1 MKMFLDYLYKLRNE
15 GSSFGLERIRILLDR
30 LNNPQGS
37 YPVIHVAGTN
47 GKGSVCA
54 MLNSIY
60 QSNGYKVGL
69 FSSPHLIELG
79 ERVQVNGENMPME
92 EIKNMVLRIQ
102 PIAEEMESE
111 IKGMH
116 PTFFEIMTAVAFL
129 RFKESK
135 VDLAILETG
144 LGGRLDSTN
153 VVTPELSIITSISL
167 DHCEILGHRI
177 SDIAREKGGIIKN
190 KVPVVTGW
198 LPQEANQEIKKISK
212 QKNANVEDLN
222 LSIEQCPE
230 TNLVGNY
237 QRRNAALAST
247 AVELLKTKFAV
258 SNEDTEKGLKKVVL
272 PGRWQKLRE
281 SPKIILDACHNQG
294 GVECLKENLEV
305 FQSPFKV
312 WLAAMGGDRAFD
324 LIRLLAPLAKE
335 LVYFTAEFPR
345 ACDFE
350 QMLALTPKPYH
361 SKVRRGNWKNI
372 DLELKEAKKNNEE
385 DLLVTGSIYL
395 IGQVLSVQENP
406 FLPTSS
412 SLQDYV

>member
-1 MKMFLDYLYKLRNE
+1 MKTFLDYLYKLRNQ
-15 GSSFGLERIRILLDR
+15 GSSFGLERMRILVDR
-30 LNNPQGS
+30 LNNPQNS

-54 MLNSIY
+54 MLNSMY

-79 ERVQVNGENMPME
+79 ERIQVNGENMTMQ
-92 EIKNMVLRIQ
+92 EIENVVLRIQ

-111 IKGMH
+111 KKGMH
-116 PTFFEIMTAVAFL
+116 PTFFEIMTAIAFL
-129 RFKESK
+129 RFQESK

-153 VVTPELSIITSISL
+153 VVNPELSIITSISL

-190 KVPVVTGW
+190 KVPVITGW
-198 LPQEANQEIKKISK
+198 LPPEAKREIIKISNN
-212 QKNANVEDLN
+212 KNAKLEDLN
-222 LSIEQCPE
+222 LSTEQCPE
-230 TNLVGNY
+230 TNLFGNY
-237 QRRNAALAST
+237 QRRNAALAMK
-247 AVELLKTKFAV
+247 AIELLKTKFAV
-258 SNEDTEKGLKKVVL
+258 SNENNYQGLKKVVL
-272 PGRWQKLRE
+272 PGRWQTLKE
-281 SPKIILDACHNQG
+281 SPKIILDACHNRG
-294 GVECLKENLEV
+294 GVECLKENLGT

-312 WLAAMGGDRAFD
+312 WLAVMGEDRASD
-324 LIRLLAPLAKE
+324 LIRLLAPVAQE
-335 LVYFTAEFPR
+335 LVYFTSELPR

-350 QMLALTPKPYH
+350 QMLALTPEAFH
-361 SKVRRGNWKNI
+361 SKVRRGNWKDI
-372 DLELKEAKKNNEE
+372 GLELKEAEQNKLQ

-395 IGQVLSVQENP
+395 VGQVLSVQESH
-406 FLPTSS
+406 FLPTST

>member
-1 MKMFLDYLYKLRNE
+1 MKTFLDYLYKLRNH
-15 GSSFGLERIRILLDR
+15 GSSFGLERMQILVDR
-30 LNNPQGS
+30 LNNPQNY

-54 MLNSIY
+54 MLNSMY
-60 QSNGYKVGL
+60 QSNGYTVGL

-79 ERVQVNGENMPME
+79 ERVQVNGENMPMQ
-92 EIKNMVLRIQ
+92 EIENMVLRIQ
-102 PIAEEMESE
+102 PIAEEMERE
-111 IKGMH
+111 KKGMH

-129 RFKESK
+129 RFQESK

-153 VVTPELSIITSISL
+153 VVNPELSIITSISL

-190 KVPVVTGW
+190 EVPVVTGW
-198 LPQEANQEIKKISK
+198 LPLEANQEIKKISK
-212 QKNANVEDLN
+212 EKNANLKELN
-222 LSIEQCPE
+222 FSIEQCPK

-237 QRRNAALAST
+237 QRRNAALACT

-258 SNEDTEKGLKKVVL
+258 SHEDNKKGLKRVVL

-294 GVECLKENLEV
+294 GVECLKENLGT
-305 FQSPFKV
+305 FQTPFKV

-324 LIRLLAPLAKE
+324 LIRLLAPLATE
-335 LVYFTAEFPR
+335 LVYFTPELPR

-350 QMLALTPKPYH
+350 KMLALTPEQFR
-361 SKVRRGNWKNI
+361 SKVRRGNWKDI
-372 DLELKEAKKNNEE
+372 DLEWQEAEKNKEE

-395 IGQVLSVQENP
+395 VGQVLSVQGNH
-406 FLPTSS
+406 FLPASS

>member
-1 MKMFLDYLYKLRNE
+1 MKTFLEYLYKLRNQ
-15 GSSFGLERIRILLDR
+15 GSSFGIERMRILVDR
-30 LNNPQGS
+30 LNNPQSS

-54 MLNSIY
+54 MLNSMY

-79 ERVQVNGENMPME
+79 ERVQVNGENMRMQ
-92 EIKNMVLRIQ
+92 EIENMVLRIQ
-102 PIAEEMESE
+102 PIAEKMERE
-111 IKGMH
+111 KKGMH

-129 RFKESK
+129 RFQESK

-198 LPQEANQEIKKISK
+198 LPLEAKKEIKKISK
-212 QKNANVEDLN
+212 EKNANLEDLN

-258 SNEDTEKGLKKVVL
+258 SVENNEKGLKRVVL

-294 GVECLKENLEV
+294 GVTCLEENLGTL
-305 FQSPFKV
+305 QSPFKV
-312 WLAAMGGDRAFD
+312 WLAVMGADRALD

-335 LVYFTAEFPR
+335 LVYFTADLPR
-345 ACDFE
+345 ACGFE
-350 QMLALTPKPYH
+350 EMLALTPEPFH
-361 SKVRRGNWKNI
+361 SKVRRGNWKDI
-372 DLELKEAKKNNEE
+372 DSELKESEKNKEE

-395 IGQVLSVQENP
+395 VGQVLSVQENH

>member
-1 MKMFLDYLYKLRNE
+1 MKTFLDYLYKLRNR
-15 GSSFGLERIRILLDR
+15 GSSFGLERMQILVDR
-30 LNNPQGS
+30 LNNPQNS

-54 MLNSIY
+54 MLNSMY

-79 ERVQVNGENMPME
+79 ERIQVNGENMPIQ
-92 EIKNMVLRIQ
+92 EIENMVLRIQ
-102 PIAEEMESE
+102 PIAEEMERE
-111 IKGMH
+111 KKGMH

-129 RFKESK
+129 RFQESK

-153 VVTPELSIITSISL
+153 VVNPELSIITSISL

-190 KVPVVTGW
+190 EVPVVTGW
-198 LPQEANQEIKKISK
+198 LPLEANQEIKKISNE
-212 QKNANVEDLN
+212 KNANLKELN
-222 LSIEQCPE
+222 LPIEQCPE

-237 QRRNAALAST
+237 QRRNAALACT

-258 SNEDTEKGLKKVVL
+258 SHEDNKKGLKRVVL

-281 SPKIILDACHNQG
+281 NPKIILDACHNQG
-294 GVECLKENLEV
+294 GIECLKENLGA

-312 WLAAMGGDRAFD
+312 WLAAMGADRAFE
-324 LIRLLAPLAKE
+324 LIRLLAPLATE
-335 LVYFTAEFPR
+335 LVYFTSELPR

-350 QMLALTPKPYH
+350 KMLALTPELFH
-361 SKVRRGNWKNI
+361 SKVRRGNWKDI
-372 DLELKEAKKNNEE
+372 DLEWQEAEKNKEE

-395 IGQVLSVQENP
+395 VGQVLSLQGNHS
-406 FLPTSS
+406 LPASS
-412 SLQDYV
+412 SLHDYL

>member
-1 MKMFLDYLYKLRNE
+1 MKTFLDYLYKLRNH
-15 GSSFGLERIRILLDR
+15 GSSFGLERMQILVDR
-30 LNNPQGS
+30 LNNPQKS

-54 MLNSIY
+54 MLNSMY
-60 QSNGYKVGL
+60 QSNGYTVGL

-79 ERVQVNGENMPME
+79 ERVQVNGENMPMQ
-92 EIKNMVLRIQ
+92 EIENMVLRIQ
-102 PIAEEMESE
+102 PIAEEMERE
-111 IKGMH
+111 KKGMH

-129 RFKESK
+129 RFQESK

-153 VVTPELSIITSISL
+153 VVNPELSIITSISL

-190 KVPVVTGW
+190 EVPVVTGW
-198 LPQEANQEIKKISK
+198 LPLEANQEIKKISK
-212 QKNANVEDLN
+212 EKNANLKELN
-222 LSIEQCPE
+222 LSIEQCPK

-237 QRRNAALAST
+237 QRRNAALACT

-258 SNEDTEKGLKKVVL
+258 SHEDNKKGLKRVVL

-294 GVECLKENLEV
+294 GVECLKENLGT
-305 FQSPFKV
+305 FQTPFKV
-312 WLAAMGGDRAFD
+312 WLAAMGGDRAID
-324 LIRLLAPLAKE
+324 LIRLLAPLATE
-335 LVYFTAEFPR
+335 LVYFTSELPR

-350 QMLALTPKPYH
+350 EMLALTPEQFH
-361 SKVRRGNWKNI
+361 SKVRRGNWKDI
-372 DLELKEAKKNNEE
+372 DLELQEAEENKEE

-395 IGQVLSVQENP
+395 VGQVLSVQGNH
-406 FLPTSS
+406 FLPPSS